1 MIEWASSGEHG
12 GRHSSDVRSPPPV
25 QTKRSNIGFTPGPK
39 RRPRS
44 EGRPE
49 HPYHMLNAAMA
60 TTMMLLLAPT
70 IFQVLEA

>member
-1 MIEWASSGEHG
+1 WASSGEHG
-12 GRHSSDVRSPPPV
+12 GRHSSDVRGPPPV
-25 QTKRSNIGFTPGPK
+25 QFKRWYIGFIPGPK

-44 EGRPE
+44 EGRPG

-60 TTMMLLLAPT
+60 TTTMLLLAPT